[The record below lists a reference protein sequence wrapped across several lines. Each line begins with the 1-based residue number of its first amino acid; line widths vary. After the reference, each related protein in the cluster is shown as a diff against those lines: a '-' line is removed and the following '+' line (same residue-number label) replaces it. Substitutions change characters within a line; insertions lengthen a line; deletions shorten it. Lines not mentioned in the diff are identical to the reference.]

1 MSLNKKK
8 YKIKFVNTTIAV
20 LKGKFTALNTY
31 IMKEEKPQISNLSS
45 DFKDPGK
52 KEQKWFQ
59 SDKKEGNNKY
69 NSRNQ

>member
-1 MSLNKKK
+1 
-8 YKIKFVNTTIAV
+8 
-20 LKGKFTALNTY
+20 
-31 IMKEEKPQISNLSS
+31 MKEEKPQISNLSS

-52 KEQKWFQ
+52 KEQKGFQ